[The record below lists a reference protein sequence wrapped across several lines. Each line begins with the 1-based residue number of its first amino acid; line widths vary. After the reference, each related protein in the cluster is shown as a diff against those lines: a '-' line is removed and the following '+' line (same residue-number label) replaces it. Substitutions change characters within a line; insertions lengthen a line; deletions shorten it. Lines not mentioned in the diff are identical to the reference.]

1 MIMTPKRFHYTF
13 GNTMSRE
20 ASDRAF
26 EQYVVPES
34 RNVPRST
41 LTRSGKI
48 DFRRDHG
55 PLLFIVGDAD
65 HLCPLRTVVRNAM
78 AHRRSPSPVR
88 LRAFTGRSHLICNQE
103 GWEEVA
109 DAAFAFLRTSVS

>member
-1 MIMTPKRFHYTF
+1 
-13 GNTMSRE
+13 
-20 ASDRAF
+20 
-26 EQYVVPES
+26 
-34 RNVPRST
+34 
-41 LTRSGKI
+41 
-48 DFRRDHG
+48 
-55 PLLFIVGDAD
+55 
-65 HLCPLRTVVRNAM
+65 M